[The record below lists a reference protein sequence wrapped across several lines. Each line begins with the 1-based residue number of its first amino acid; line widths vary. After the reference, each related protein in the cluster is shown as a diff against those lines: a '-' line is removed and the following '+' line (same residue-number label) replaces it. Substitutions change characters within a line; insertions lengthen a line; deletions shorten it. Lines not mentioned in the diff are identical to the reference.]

1 MEKITSGV
9 RSLTVNQ
16 AKYDAAALPPFRG
29 FVYDYTYRAI
39 VRI

>member
-1 MEKITSGV
+1 MAKLASGV
-9 RSLTVNQ
+9 RNL
-16 AKYDAAALPPFRG
+16 AANPAIYEAPVLSPFRG